1 MMMSFRGGVFKER
14 KKKFLSALESSVVV
28 VVFFVVE
35 RKREES
41 KVESVVVVVL
51 VVVALSRGKESS
63 LGRLSHPLH
72 PKEREKRKTTLEEE
86 EEENTHAKQR
96 VFFGLFFRLFFVVF
110 GQTPAKIVSF
120 PLFEC
125 DPKTKR
131 DCLGYRFF
139 FFLDSHQ

>member
-1 MMMSFRGGVFKER
+1 MSSFSKRERKREVSFCFGVF
-14 KKKFLSALESSVVV
+14 VVV

-86 EEENTHAKQR
+86 EEEENTHAKQR

-120 PLFEC
+120 PLF
-125 DPKTKR
+125 
-131 DCLGYRFF
+131 
-139 FFLDSHQ
+139 

>member
-1 MMMSFRGGVFKER
+1 MSSFSKRER
-14 KKKFLSALESSVVV
+14 KREVSFCFGVVVVV

-35 RKREES
+35 RKRER
-41 KVESVVVVVL
+41 VVVVVV

-72 PKEREKRKTTLEEE
+72 PKEREREKRKKKKK
-86 EEENTHAKQR
+86 THKNAQQR

-110 GQTPAKIVSF
+110 LAKQKPAKIVSF
-120 PLFEC
+120 PLEC

-131 DCLGYRFF
+131 GTV
-139 FFLDSHQ
+139 

>member
-1 MMMSFRGGVFKER
+1 MSSFSKRER
-14 KKKFLSALESSVVV
+14 KREVSFCFGVVVVV

-35 RKREES
+35 RKRER
-41 KVESVVVVVL
+41 ESVVVVV

-72 PKEREKRKTTLEEE
+72 PKEREKRKTTLEEEE

-120 PLFEC
+120 PLF
-125 DPKTKR
+125 K
-131 DCLGYRFF
+131 
-139 FFLDSHQ
+139 

>member
-1 MMMSFRGGVFKER
+1 MSSFSKRER
-14 KKKFLSALESSVVV
+14 KREVSFCFGVVVVV

-41 KVESVVVVVL
+41 KVESVVVVL

-72 PKEREKRKTTLEEE
+72 PKEREREKEE
-86 EEENTHAKQR
+86 EEENTQNAQQR

-110 GQTPAKIVSF
+110 LAKQKPAKIVSF
-120 PLFEC
+120 PLEC

-131 DCLGYRFF
+131 GTV
-139 FFLDSHQ
+139 

>member
-1 MMMSFRGGVFKER
+1 MSSFSKRER
-14 KKKFLSALESSVVV
+14 KREVSFCFGVVVVV

-35 RKREES
+35 RKRER
-41 KVESVVVVVL
+41 ESVVVV

-72 PKEREKRKTTLEEE
+72 PKEREKRKTTLEEEE

-120 PLFEC
+120 PLF
-125 DPKTKR
+125 K
-131 DCLGYRFF
+131 
-139 FFLDSHQ
+139 

>member
-1 MMMSFRGGVFKER
+1 MSSFSKRER
-14 KKKFLSALESSVVV
+14 KREVSFCFGVVVVV

-72 PKEREKRKTTLEEE
+72 PKEREKRKKKKKK
-86 EEENTHAKQR
+86 THKTHNR
-96 VFFGLFFRLFFVVF
+96 GCFLVFFFASFLLFFWPNKSRPKSYLFRSNVIQKPKEGLFR
-110 GQTPAKIVSF
+110 VSF
-120 PLFEC
+120 YFA
-125 DPKTKR
+125 
-131 DCLGYRFF
+131 
-139 FFLDSHQ
+139 S

>member
-1 MMMSFRGGVFKER
+1 MSSFSKRER
-14 KKKFLSALESSVVV
+14 KREVSFCFGVVVVV

-35 RKREES
+35 RKRER
-41 KVESVVVVVL
+41 ESVVVV

-120 PLFEC
+120 PLF
-125 DPKTKR
+125 K
-131 DCLGYRFF
+131 
-139 FFLDSHQ
+139 